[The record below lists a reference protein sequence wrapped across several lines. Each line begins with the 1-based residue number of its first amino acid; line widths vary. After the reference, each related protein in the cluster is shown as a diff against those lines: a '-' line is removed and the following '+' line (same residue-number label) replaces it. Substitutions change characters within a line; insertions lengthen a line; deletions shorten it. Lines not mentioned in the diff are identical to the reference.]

1 MQFTR
6 VFFITISKN
15 VHLLP
20 SKSITSDLAASLV
33 PFGIAFS
40 FILFTSFSEMSTN
53 S

>member
-1 MQFTR
+1 MQFTK
-6 VFFITISKN
+6 VFYYNKQN

-20 SKSITSDLAASLV
+20 SKSITSDLAASSV